1 MPEDQDFIE
10 ENTMP
15 EGDTIPEGEQLV
27 EEEPPE
33 VFSNVEQILQEEE
46 SPPAAEEP
54 VQQAQWRNDQ
64 YALGKAMGLEPEQV
78 RGFPSPEAFD
88 LVGNQWAAKMQDSI
102 TRTPQAKEQAE
113 SAHDAVDEMNQG
125 REVFEFNDPNDY
137 DSELVEMNNHYT
149 KQMGQMQNTLSA
161 VLMHTQRM
169 QMEAAGREMDMLM
182 NSMDESLYGRGRLN
196 DLQEDT
202 AMNRIAVADEV
213 ARLGHGYIGRG
224 EGVPPLDVLVERA
237 SQAVH
242 GKEMTQASLKRVSD
256 KASQVARQAT
266 ALPQHRDDTPDTG
279 YEAAVQAAAN
289 WQAENGMS
297 SY

>member
-1 MPEDQDFIE
+1 MPEEPELIE
-10 ENTMP
+10 EQP
-15 EGDTIPEGEQLV
+15 IPEGEQLV

-33 VFSNVEQILQEEE
+33 VFAEAQPPEAEAPSPGQPVEPE
-46 SPPAAEEP
+46 S
-54 VQQAQWRNDQ
+54 QWRNDQ
-64 YALGKAMGLEPEQV
+64 YALGKAMGLDPDQV
-78 RGFPSPEAFD
+78 RGFPTPEAFD
-88 LVGNQWAAKMQDSI
+88 LVANQWAAKMQE
-102 TRTPQAKEQAE
+102 T
-113 SAHDAVDEMNQG
+113 MNQSPEVQQQQQQAQEQIQNTSP
-125 REVFEFNDPNDY
+125 REVFEFTDPGEY
-137 DSELVEMNNHYT
+137 DPELVQMNEHYSN
-149 KQMGQMQNTLSA
+149 QLGQMQNTLNS

-169 QMEAAGREMDMLM
+169 QMEAAGREMDMLL
-182 NSMDESLYGRGRLN
+182 NSMDEDLYGRGRLN
-196 DLQEDT
+196 DLQEDS

-242 GKEMTQASLKRVSD
+242 GKEMSQAALQRVSD

-289 WQAENGMS
+289 WQSEHGMS
-297 SY
+297 SH

>member
-1 MPEDQDFIE
+1 MPEEPELIE
-10 ENTMP
+10 EQP
-15 EGDTIPEGEQLV
+15 VPEGEQLV

-33 VFSNVEQILQEEE
+33 VFVEARPPEAEAP
-46 SPPAAEEP
+46 SPGETVEAE
-54 VQQAQWRNDQ
+54 AQWRNDQ
-64 YALGKAMGLEPEQV
+64 YALGKAMGLDPEQV

-88 LVGNQWAAKMQDSI
+88 VVANQWTAKMQETMNQS
-102 TRTPQAKEQAE
+102 PEVQQQQQQAQEAATAAQG
-113 SAHDAVDEMNQG
+113 QG
-125 REVFEFNDPNDY
+125 REVFEFNDPSDY
-137 DSELVEMNNHYT
+137 DNEIVQMNEHYNN
-149 KQMGQMQNTLSA
+149 QIGQMQNTLNS

-169 QMEAAGREMDMLM
+169 QMEAAGREMDMLL
-182 NSMDESLYGRGRLN
+182 NSMDEDLYGRGRLN
-196 DLQEDT
+196 DLQEDN

-224 EGVPPLDVLVERA
+224 EGVPPLDVLVDRA

-242 GKEMTQASLKRVSD
+242 GKEMSQAALQRVSD

-289 WQAENGMS
+289 WQAEHGMS
-297 SY
+297 SH